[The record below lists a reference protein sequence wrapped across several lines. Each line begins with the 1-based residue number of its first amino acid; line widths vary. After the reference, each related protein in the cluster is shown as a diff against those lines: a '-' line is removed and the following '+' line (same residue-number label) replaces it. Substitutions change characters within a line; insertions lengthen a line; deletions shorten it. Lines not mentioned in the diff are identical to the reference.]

1 MDSNTDPRWPGRRL
15 GADGRLAAQPPNAG
29 PCSRR
34 ALLQATL
41 AIAAGA
47 GWSRGGA
54 AAPERM
60 RAWEVGEPRGE
71 FSLRLVERAVPDPGP
86 GEALL
91 RVHATGLNARD
102 LSLLRGV
109 RIYGSQDTP
118 RRVPLDDNAG
128 EVLAVGRDVTGFRP
142 GDRVVC
148 THFPLWTDGAW
159 DDEVMSR
166 LDFGV
171 NADGFLAE
179 RALVPAQGLVR
190 IPEQIAYTDA
200 ATFPNAG
207 LTAWHA
213 VVAGG
218 GVRSGQTVLTL
229 GSGGVSVFGLQ
240 WAKLLGARVIITSS
254 SDAKLARLREL
265 GADSTINYRR
275 NPDWHLEALELTRGR
290 GVDCVLNTVGFSELE
305 RCLLACASNGRV
317 MQIGANSVA
326 RGADAGRATPSAG
339 LRDFPR
345 GMIMKGLRIQG
356 VIVGSRRMLEDLV
369 AAVAA
374 NGIRPVVDRIFPFEQ
389 APEAVR
395 YMATGQKIGKVVIR
409 VS

>member
-1 MDSNTDPRWPGRRL
+1 
-15 GADGRLAAQPPNAG
+15 
-29 PCSRR
+29 
-34 ALLQATL
+34 
-41 AIAAGA
+41 
-47 GWSRGGA
+47 
-54 AAPERM
+54 M
-60 RAWEVGEPRGE
+60 RAWEVGEPRGD
-71 FSLRLVERAVPDPGP
+71 FSLRLVERAVPEPGP

-118 RRVPLDDNAG
+118 RRIPLDDNAG
-128 EVLAVGRDVTGFRP
+128 EVLAVGPGVTGFRP

-159 DDEVMSR
+159 DDQAMSQ

-179 RALVPAQGLVR
+179 QALVPAQGLVR
-190 IPEQIAYTDA
+190 LPDAIAYTDA

-213 VVAGG
+213 VVVGG
-218 GVRSGQTVLTL
+218 GVRPEQTVLTL

-254 SDAKLARLREL
+254 SDAKLTRLREL
-265 GADSTINYRR
+265 GADATINYRR
-275 NPDWHLEALELTRGR
+275 HP
-290 GVDCVLNTVGFSELE
+290 DCVLNTVGFSELE
-305 RCLLACASNGRV
+305 RCLLACSSNGRV
-317 MQIGANSVA
+317 MQIGANPVA
-326 RGADAGRATPSAG
+326 RGAAASSVTEFTG

-369 AAVAA
+369 AAVEA
-374 NGIRPVVDRIFPFEQ
+374 NGIRPVVDRIFAFEQ

-395 YMATGQKIGKVVIR
+395 YMASGQKIGKVVIR
-409 VS
+409 VG